1 MNGEGKFPGI
11 EAMTPGGAS
20 EREGLSER
28 EETRMGGAS
37 ERGNMPP
44 EAGAEG
50 QFGGVT
56 ASAEAGGSSEASEK
70 GFEFIDLTR
79 QLEEICEVLGAAKGG
94 VLVDAELR
102 MSLGYENVKEWR
114 GLVKR
119 LEGEGLVR
127 LFKAD
132 VNGRVKG
139 CVQLRRGF
147 HEAPEPQLVRRKLD
161 IPSICILLIFKVYQ
175 THSRESFLCDSK
187 ELPDRIPFK

>member
-1 MNGEGKFPGI
+1 MLLMNGGGKSRGI

-28 EETRMGGAS
+28 EKTRMVGAS
-37 ERGNMPP
+37 ERGNVPP
-44 EAGAEG
+44 EAGE
-50 QFGGVT
+50 QFGGVN
-56 ASAEAGGSSEASEK
+56 ASAEAGGPSESSER

-102 MSLGYENVKEWR
+102 TSLGYENVKEWR

-147 HEAPEPQLVRRKLD
+147 HEAPEPQMVRIFWHPFRVDCVDFEISILYSRRYEFLV
-161 IPSICILLIFKVYQ
+161 
-175 THSRESFLCDSK
+175 H
-187 ELPDRIPFK
+187 